1 MIILP
6 VLRQIMTTIYIFNHI
21 TRKTRSFLH
30 ICTQYFTRI
39 YKDIKTQLLQ
49 LCADDVVVPRI

>member
-6 VLRQIMTTIYIFNHI
+6 ILRQIMTTIYIFNHI
-21 TRKTRSFLH
+21 TRKNGSFLH

-39 YKDIKTQLLQ
+39 YRDIKTQLLQ
-49 LCADDVVVPRI
+49 LYADDVVIPRI